1 MPKEPLRIIGINPG
15 TRYMGIA
22 ALQGTELMDWGVK
35 NVSGKSPEEKIE
47 NAIIILSSLL
57 DQYEPDAIAIKR
69 FHLSRTSPN
78 LNGLIR
84 GIKKL
89 SQGKKINIYEYSI
102 RDLERSLCPGGR
114 ISKGDLVEIV
124 ASEYPVLFY
133 ELNKEK
139 SRKNPYYTRMF
150 EAVALG
156 LVCFHQLDGPR

>member
-35 NVSGKSPEEKIE
+35 NVPGKSPEEKTE

-89 SQGKKINIYEYSI
+89 SPGKKINNHEYSI
-102 RDLERSLCPGGR
+102 RGLER
-114 ISKGDLVEIV
+114 
-124 ASEYPVLFY
+124 
-133 ELNKEK
+133 
-139 SRKNPYYTRMF
+139 
-150 EAVALG
+150 
-156 LVCFHQLDGPR
+156 